1 MRVSKERQ
9 DSTIRVTKLEVA
21 IFDALESLSPEESRT
36 ALQELEVIEALTNV
50 SNKLVGGLRRAQIEE
65 TE

>member
-21 IFDALESLSPEESRT
+21 IFDALESLAPEESRT

-50 SNKLVGGLRRAQIEE
+50 SNKLVGGLRRSQIEE
-65 TE
+65 SE